1 MNCEKFLAVVN
12 ELAREQHGG
21 GQRGPAAGVLFME
34 AGDRDRALLHTAE
47 CESCAARWEEE
58 RSLSIGLQQLANE
71 VKLLDAPPQLEA
83 RVLAA
88 FRERANVMPT
98 VRPFPVRSQSRYWI
112 AAIAAALL
120 IVFGIFVVRARVF
133 TRAAPELVEVP
144 GATPQSDVLANAS
157 EESSPPAAK
166 QIADPTPVQAPRRN
180 PGNSFASFRPAGRAR
195 NVNASGSAGAV
206 ATNLKNDGEQNE
218 RNKEVATGFFPIGY
232 GTAPNLQDGGQLLR
246 VELPRSAVARF
257 GLPVNMD
264 RGSERVKADVL
275 VGADGLA
282 QAIRFVH

>member
-1 MNCEKFLAVVN
+1 MNCEKFLTVVS
-12 ELAREQHGG
+12 EWAREQHRD
-21 GQRGPAAGVLFME
+21 GQHEPAAGVQFME
-34 AGDRDRALLHTAE
+34 ASERDRALLHTAE
-47 CESCAARWEEE
+47 CESCAAIWEEE

-71 VKLLDAPPQLEA
+71 EKLLHAPPQLEA

-88 FRERANVMPT
+88 FRGRANVGPK

-133 TRAAPELVEVP
+133 TRGAPEVVE
-144 GATPQSDVLANAS
+144 ASKTTPQSEVLANAS
-157 EESSPPAAK
+157 ERSSPPAPK
-166 QIADPTPVQAPRRN
+166 QNDGPTPIQTPRRN
-180 PGNSFASFRPAGRAR
+180 PGNSLASFRPAGRAR
-195 NVNASGSAGAV
+195 SVNLSGSVGAV
-206 ATNLKNDGEQNE
+206 ATNLKNDGQQYEG
-218 RNKEVATGFFPIGY
+218 NKEVATGFFPIGY